1 MQKSINI
8 DTYFSDDLSGVYYVS
23 DYSDKLHGYIC
34 DFKKNAKVLAG
45 LSRPSTNQVGEI
57 ADMVG
62 DDMPISKSYVIG
74 MLSKVTRGYR
84 YFNSSNITSVGS
96 TLYSRLLKLKNK
108 GKGKSVLKNF
118 IISCLCW
125 VKNDMCDVLVDAD
138 PNTKLRI
145 LYMGKSISRN
155 EVSFLS
161 TFLDF
166 RVLVVLSGT
175 FDNVLMSEFTK
186 IEVEGGRP
194 FNDDDINRIMGVSYE
209 RGVRPNKS
217 NDTNNVSI
225 GSNDCKRTWKIGSYS
240 LINGVHDDIRE
251 YKRNLVEF
259 NSSAVSKGK
268 NIVIVSG
275 SLPAPSDSD
284 KANIRYVDSNSVGR
298 VLSMLYGNLKVLGVY
313 NIGTRVLDSFI
324 GYMVDVVKKQDIG
337 AIRVTSLGINIVYWL
352 LKYIKSFDNGIGCF
366 VLFTDRSVSFDEWCF
381 MGFLRTVGLDV
392 IVFNPAN
399 CLQDYVGYDISVI
412 DLKYSSNCMKEY
424 PTEDSLLMVETVA
437 HRAEDELTGMIY
449 TDTGMYRSYQY
460 PKAVSLVLRT
470 TYDEIQILWNEE
482 LKYRTGFSVDS
493 DIVHMPVLY
502 AIVYGVPDGDVRKYV
517 SDVKVLDSE
526 DTIFLCNHPYFKPSI
541 EILYNNDVFR
551 GGLINTKGLRDAV
564 QQKYGYLRREVQDY
578 LVEKMK
584 LLVEG
589 KYITNVEYS
598 DMYIISLLLNI
609 DKRVLQIINK
619 FDFTKKNPKLV
630 IVETGEYSMTVEDS
644 VYVAFL
650 SLIGFDV
657 VIYVPTGYNVLGSYL
672 AKRPFEYQVGE
683 YVYDVDMNGGFTRGS
698 LFDMVKS
705 VFRQYKG
712 LLLPVICAIINVG
725 WLYV

>member
-1 MQKSINI
+1 MQKSIKMN
-8 DTYFSDDLSGVYYVS
+8 TYFSEKFNGVYYIS
-23 DYSDKLHGYIC
+23 DYSDKLYDYIC
-34 DFKKNAKVLAG
+34 GFKKNAKVFAG
-45 LSRPSTNQVGEI
+45 LSKPSTKQVSEI
-57 ADMVG
+57 AEMIG

-74 MLSKVTRGYR
+74 ILGMVTRGYR
-84 YFNSSNITSVGS
+84 YFNSSNLTFVGS
-96 TLYSRLLKLKNK
+96 ALYSRLLGLKNS
-108 GKGKSVLKNF
+108 GKSESVLKNF
-118 IISCLCW
+118 LISSLCW
-125 VKNDMCDVLVDAD
+125 VRNDVRDVLVDAD
-138 PNTKLRI
+138 PGTKAKL
-145 LYMGKSISRN
+145 LYVGRSISRN

-161 TFLDF
+161 IFPDF
-166 RVLVVLSGT
+166 RVLVVLTGS
-175 FDNVLMSEFTK
+175 FDSILMSEFTK
-186 IEVEGGRP
+186 IEVEGGKS
-194 FNDDDINRIMGVSYE
+194 FDDDDTDRIIGVSS
-209 RGVRPNKS
+209 RVKADKNKDTS
-217 NDTNNVSI
+217 NANI
-225 GSNDCKRTWKIGSYS
+225 RSNDCKRRTWEVGSYS

-251 YKRNLVEF
+251 YKKKLVEF
-259 NSSAVSKGK
+259 HSSAVSKGG
-268 NIVIVSG
+268 NLVIVNG
-275 SLPAPSDSD
+275 SLPMPTDDD
-284 KANIRYVDSNSVGR
+284 KAKIRYVESNNAGR
-298 VLSMLYGNLKVLGVY
+298 VLSMLYGNFKGLGVY
-313 NIGTRVLDSFI
+313 NIGSRVLDSFI

-337 AIRVTSLGINIVYWL
+337 ATRVTSLGINIVYWL
-352 LKYIKSFDNGIGCF
+352 LKYTKSFDNGIGCF

-392 IVFNPAN
+392 IVFNPAK
-399 CLQDYVGYDISVI
+399 CPQDYVGYDVSVI

-460 PKAVSLVLRT
+460 SKAVSLVLRT

-502 AIVYGVPDGDVRKYV
+502 AIVYGVPDGNVRKYV
-517 SDVKVLDSE
+517 SDVKVLDSD

-541 EILYNNDVFR
+541 EMLYNNDLFR

-683 YVYDVDMNGGFTRGS
+683 YVYDVDMNGGFTRCS

-705 VFRQYKG
+705 VFR
-712 LLLPVICAIINVG
+712 
-725 WLYV
+725 

>member
-1 MQKSINI
+1 MQKSIKMN
-8 DTYFSDDLSGVYYVS
+8 TYFSEKFNGVYYIS
-23 DYSDKLHGYIC
+23 DYSDKLYDYIC
-34 DFKKNAKVLAG
+34 GFKKNAKVFAG
-45 LSRPSTNQVGEI
+45 LSKPSTKQVSEI
-57 ADMVG
+57 AEMIG

-74 MLSKVTRGYR
+74 ILGMVTRGYR
-84 YFNSSNITSVGS
+84 YFNSSNLTFVGS
-96 TLYSRLLKLKNK
+96 ALYSRLLGLKNS
-108 GKGKSVLKNF
+108 GKSESVLKNF
-118 IISCLCW
+118 LISSLCW
-125 VKNDMCDVLVDAD
+125 VRNDVRDVLVDAD
-138 PNTKLRI
+138 PGTKAKL
-145 LYMGKSISRN
+145 LYVGRSISRN

-161 TFLDF
+161 IFPDF
-166 RVLVVLSGT
+166 RVLVVLTGS
-175 FDNVLMSEFTK
+175 FDSILMSEFTK
-186 IEVEGGRP
+186 IEVEGGKS
-194 FNDDDINRIMGVSYE
+194 FDDDDTDRIIGVSS
-209 RGVRPNKS
+209 RVKADKNKDTS
-217 NDTNNVSI
+217 NANI
-225 GSNDCKRTWKIGSYS
+225 RSNDCKRRTWEVGSYS

-251 YKRNLVEF
+251 YKKKLVEF
-259 NSSAVSKGK
+259 HSSAVSKGG
-268 NIVIVSG
+268 NLVIVNG
-275 SLPAPSDSD
+275 SLPMPTDDD
-284 KANIRYVDSNSVGR
+284 KAKIRYVESNNAGR
-298 VLSMLYGNLKVLGVY
+298 VLSMLYGNFKGLGVY
-313 NIGTRVLDSFI
+313 NIGSRVLDSFI

-337 AIRVTSLGINIVYWL
+337 ATRVTSLGINIVYWL
-352 LKYIKSFDNGIGCF
+352 LKYTKSFDNGIGCF

-392 IVFNPAN
+392 IVFNPAK
-399 CLQDYVGYDISVI
+399 CPQDYVGYDVSVI

-460 PKAVSLVLRT
+460 SKAVSLVLRT

-502 AIVYGVPDGDVRKYV
+502 AIVYGVPDGNVRKYV
-517 SDVKVLDSE
+517 SDVKVLDSD

-541 EILYNNDVFR
+541 EMLYNNDVFR

-683 YVYDVDMNGGFTRGS
+683 YVYDVDMNGGFTRCS

-705 VFRQYKG
+705 VFR
-712 LLLPVICAIINVG
+712 
-725 WLYV
+725 